1 MARFPGD
8 IVYSGLSLGLDLG
21 VIVFSGL
28 GSGPRLG
35 RIVFRGLGWA
45 LSLGEIVVCGKMI
58 GFGDFCFFLDCF
70 PRQ

>member
-1 MARFPGD
+1 MGRFPRD

-45 LSLGEIVVCGKMI
+45 LSLGEIVVYCKI
-58 GFGDFCFFLDCF
+58 IVFGDF
-70 PRQ
+70 